1 MYAAKYA
8 ILLSRRGIEIWRSIS
23 MKKKAAPVL
32 AIVLLIVIV
41 AGIGFL
47 TRVIKNIPRL
57 LKL

>member
-1 MYAAKYA
+1 
-8 ILLSRRGIEIWRSIS
+8 

-47 TRVIKNIPRL
+47 TRVIKKYTPSSEVMPGIFWTGS
-57 LKL
+57 